1 MFWKQL
7 RENTFITDKSN
18 YELVSRNI
26 FSSERKVLYFKH
38 CSNWFHVKSEQQWSS
53 QCSTLRVIVDSIL
66 TPSFSLLSFNLFVSL
81 ANKKT
86 EFTEDDVDPHSND
99 GSLRWTRL
107 LTTYNASICSPIN
120 DEVCDEMVLD
130 DDATNVSDFWS
141 SMALL
146 SHVTRLLFNFHHLS
160 LDPLKTKLSSKHS
173 QIKLLFRN
181 LHETFEKNLLQ
192 FSDGYLH
199 VI

>member
-1 MFWKQL
+1 M
-7 RENTFITDKSN
+7 I
-18 YELVSRNI
+18 SRKILSSSAVKFSI
-26 FSSERKVLYFKH
+26 FHTSCHSWFK
-38 CSNWFHVKSEQQWSS
+38 
-53 QCSTLRVIVDSIL
+53 
-66 TPSFSLLSFNLFVSL
+66 PSFSLLSFNLFVSL

-86 EFTEDDVDPHSND
+86 DFTDVDPHSND

-107 LTTYNASICSPIN
+107 LTTTDNASICSPIN

-146 SHVTRLLFNFHHLS
+146 SHVTRLLIFIIYPWILWNRYFRQN
-160 LDPLKTKLSSKHS
+160 SKHS

-181 LHETFEKNLLQ
+181 LHESFEKNLLQ